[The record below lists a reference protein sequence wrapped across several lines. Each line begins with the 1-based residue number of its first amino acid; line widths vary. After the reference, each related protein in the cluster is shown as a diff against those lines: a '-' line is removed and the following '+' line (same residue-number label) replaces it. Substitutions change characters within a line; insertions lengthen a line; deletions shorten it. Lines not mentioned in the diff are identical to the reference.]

1 MMIIIIQRC
10 NMGAMKTRTT
20 TMAATATI
28 ANSMANTTKTMKTM
42 NKQMDVGKMQDQMR
56 EFMQA
61 NQQMEMTEEMMD
73 DALIDAFD
81 DDETEE
87 DADALTQ
94 QVLDEIGI
102 DMAGGMAA
110 APTHNVAT
118 KSAGQSQQDKEA
130 AALLA
135 ELGIGAT

>member
-1 MMIIIIQRC
+1 
-10 NMGAMKTRTT
+10 
-20 TMAATATI
+20 
-28 ANSMANTTKTMKTM
+28 
-42 NKQMDVGKMQDQMR
+42 
-56 EFMQA
+56 
-61 NQQMEMTEEMMD
+61 MD

-102 DMAGGMAA
+102 DMAGALTA
-110 APTHNVAT
+110 APTHGVAQ

-135 ELGIGAT
+135 ELGIAQAS